1 MRPCWT
7 YILTNRHRTVLYVGM
22 TNNLV
27 RRCLEHRHPD
37 RKCFTA
43 RYQVRHLVHYEW
55 FPRPMRAIEREKQLK
70 AGPRA
75 AKVRLIERGNPAWL
89 DLFDEERRVVLE
101 LPVSG

>member
-1 MRPCWT
+1 
-7 YILTNRHRTVLYVGM
+7 
-22 TNNLV
+22 
-27 RRCLEHRHPD
+27 
-37 RKCFTA
+37 
-43 RYQVRHLVHYEW
+43 
-55 FPRPMRAIEREKQLK
+55 MRAIEREKQLK